1 MFTDLTYRSKVD
13 LWLVGLVGLAAATPL
28 LAAGWLALQGEFTGF
43 LLLTCW
49 GGVMVLVIGG
59 LSFPVRY
66 TLRADHLHIQSGWL
80 HWNVSYSSLR
90 QASLSRNPLS
100 APAWSLQRVKLVN
113 ATDSVILVSPEDRES
128 FINELVRR
136 CPQLA
141 RSRPGSAADPALS

>member
-43 LLLTCW
+43 LLLSCW
-49 GGVMVLVIGG
+49 GGVMILIIGV
-59 LSFPVRY
+59 LSFPMRY

-80 HWNVSYSSLR
+80 HWDVSCASLR
-90 QASLSRNPLS
+90 QAALSRNPLA
-100 APAWSLQRVKLVN
+100 APAWSLQRVKLVT
-113 ATDSVILVSPEDRES
+113 ADGSVILVSPEDRES

-136 CPQLA
+136 CPQVV
-141 RSRPGSAADPALS
+141 RSSSDPTATAAPS